1 MPIPFPNNVITALM
15 ELDPTMFLFAFV
27 AILMDLATGFVIKGV
42 IPHNVQSGIMREGLV
57 HKSWE
62 IAIMMCAALT
72 DVAINTGMD
81 IGLQLVSTATCGYI
95 LLMEVASVCE
105 NALEGNPELASAP
118 IIKYVAQ
125 AKEEAKHSDARS
137 RK

>member
-1 MPIPFPNNVITALM
+1 MPVFPDNVVTAVM

-27 AILMDLATGFVIKGV
+27 AILLDLATGFVIKGV
-42 IPHNVQSGIMREGLV
+42 IPHNVQSGVMREGLV

-62 IAIMMCAALT
+62 IAIMMCAALA

-105 NALEGNPELASAP
+105 NALDGNPELASAP

-125 AKEEAKHSDARS
+125 AKEEGKHAEH
-137 RK
+137 

>member
-1 MPIPFPNNVITALM
+1 MTFPDNVISAVL
-15 ELDPTMFLFAFV
+15 ELDPTIFLFALV
-27 AILMDLATGFVIKGV
+27 AILMDLATGFIIKGV
-42 IPHNVQSGIMREGLV
+42 IPHNVNSSVMREGLV

-62 IAIMMCAALT
+62 IAIMLCAALT
-72 DVAINTGMD
+72 DVAFNTGMD

-105 NALEGNPELASAP
+105 NALDGNPELASAP

-125 AKEEAKHSDARS
+125 AKAEEEGKHAEH
-137 RK
+137 